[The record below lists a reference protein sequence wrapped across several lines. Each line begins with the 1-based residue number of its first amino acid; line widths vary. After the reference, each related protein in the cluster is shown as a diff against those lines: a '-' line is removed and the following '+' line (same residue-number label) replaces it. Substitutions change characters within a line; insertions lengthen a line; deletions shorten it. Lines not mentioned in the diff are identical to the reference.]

1 MRFVSGLFGLLI
13 LVNDAVQVVHSQN
26 LSRRGR
32 VIRMREG
39 SRREPIV
46 AEINQKMNSHQ
57 RQRQIKGEKEEK
69 NEDEGAKKKGKG
81 KADDE
86 EVPPKDVIEGDDD
99 DEEKDEKLPK
109 GEKGQAKD
117 EKLPKGGKGQAKEEK
132 EDTKG
137 AKKEKAKEK
146 KEEMKESDKIAKGT
160 STIPP
165 MTEDSAAP
173 ADAPSNT
180 ITSKPSTAAEETTS
194 PAPTI
199 SPTCVECDDLGR

>member
-13 LVNDAVQVVHSQN
+13 LVSDAVQVVHSQN
-26 LSRRGR
+26 LSPRGR
-32 VIRMREG
+32 VIRLREG
-39 SRREPIV
+39 SRREPMV
-46 AEINQKMNSHQ
+46 TDINQKMNSHQ
-57 RQRQIKGEKEEK
+57 RQRRIKGEKEEK

-81 KADDE
+81 KPDDE

-99 DEEKDEKLPK
+99 DDDEEKDL
-109 GEKGQAKD
+109 
-117 EKLPKGGKGQAKEEK
+117 KLPKGGKGQAKEEK
-132 EDTKG
+132 EGTKGAKKEKEGTKG

-146 KEEMKESDKIAKGT
+146 KEEMKESDKIVKGA

-165 MTEDSAAP
+165 LTEDSVAP
-173 ADAPSNT
+173 ASSPSNT